1 MPGKRGIPVR
11 LKKRLN
17 NNAVI
22 ATDDQNQEYVV
33 FGNGIAFSIKKD
45 DLIPE
50 DKIERVF
57 FQKEKT
63 LFQQL
68 IEEIPQK
75 YFDLSCDIIE
85 YMEERRMGLFSKL
98 MKKEE
103 KKEERTISIRE
114 EAGCV
119 YSPVN
124 GRAAALESLDDGMFS
139 EKILGDGVAVTPSD
153 GEFVSPVTGTVETAF
168 PTGHAYGIRTDSGL
182 EILIHIGIDT
192 VALNGKGFQA
202 RVQQGQKVKAGDP
215 IASVDLDTVRNAG
228 YPVETMVIV
237 TSGNG
242 ILERISPAAQVSAG
256 DKLFKVK

>member
-139 EKILGDGVAVTPSD
+139 EKILGDGAAVTPSD

-242 ILERISPAAQVSAG
+242 ILERISAAAQVSAG
-256 DKLFKVK
+256 DKLFKVE